1 MNSRHN
7 PYQGKWT
14 VKNLLRQTIK
24 ASGGEMPV
32 EDLLNQMKRR
42 GYLKEALR
50 PRLKALDVDVING
63 MARVIG

>member
-1 MNSRHN
+1 MTKKHN

-24 ASGGEMPV
+24 SHGGEMPV
-32 EDLLNQMKRR
+32 EDLLNQMRNQ

-50 PRLKALDVDVING
+50 PRLKVLDVEVIDG
-63 MARVIG
+63 RARIIG